1 LASLV
6 AVGFKKTRG
15 EGTILA
21 WLGTILKTFLT
32 NPHALAGTTK
42 HETLAKLKEWS

>member
-1 LASLV
+1 LV
-6 AVGFKKTRG
+6 RFALPRLSVSYKKVH
-15 EGTILA
+15 
-21 WLGTILKTFLT
+21 T